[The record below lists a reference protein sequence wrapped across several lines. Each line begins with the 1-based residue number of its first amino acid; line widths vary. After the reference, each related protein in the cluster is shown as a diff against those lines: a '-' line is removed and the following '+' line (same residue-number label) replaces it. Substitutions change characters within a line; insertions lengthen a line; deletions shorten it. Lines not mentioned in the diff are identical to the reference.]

1 MDTCRISKISSFI
14 IISILFTC
22 FSYAQSDNRF
32 EYVNPLPGSKYV
44 SPETNIIIKPG
55 SIINN
60 ASVSPDLIL
69 VTGSKSGIHSGKFF
83 LSDDSRTLV
92 FNPAVKFSPFEEVT
106 VKLKDGIKTADG
118 KDIGSF
124 NLNFFINREPESS
137 DIEKINDLQGEK
149 YSIGLNKKPASV
161 SSILSTPPVAKV
173 DISDNPSPGYLFV
186 GASPYLMILDNEATP
201 VFYRNVSGSIYDFKL
216 QPNGLLTYFIYPVS
230 SYGLDSSY
238 NIVRSFN
245 TANGYSVDVHD
256 LRVFPNGHYYI
267 LGKKLVSVDMSQIV
281 PGGDSTAQIIDMA
294 LQEFD
299 DSNNVVFQWSALDHY
314 KVTDADEYISLVQ
327 HTIDFVHMNSIEI
340 DNDGN
345 IMVSSR
351 NLDEITKI
359 DHNTGNIIW
368 RLGGKNNQFTF
379 INDDRGFSRQHDI
392 RRLSNGDITIFDNG
406 VYHSPAYTSMVEYSL
421 DEQNKTAT
429 LINRYSHN
437 NNIFSRT
444 RGDIQELPNGN
455 KLISWGE
462 VLNPAVTEIGP
473 DNSIAYEMSFV
484 NYFMRFH
491 TYKAS
496 WETNLFTTDV
506 DSINFGKIA
515 AGDSVIKNITIFN
528 PHNNSVVINQFF
540 CKDTSFS
547 VFNQLPISIPAK
559 DSVVITVK
567 FAPVRNG
574 IFSNTLNI
582 RSVDTSIS
590 GNVELIANQVYLKGR
605 TINLINPI
613 NPPSDLEAAAIDNK
627 IKLTWKDNSDNESGF
642 VIEKKTGD
650 SAGSGNFFVIDTVSA
665 NYTSYT
671 DSMVTDSVDYTYR
684 VYAFNNDTVSSFSNY
699 SSSSIITSVKNTDV
713 VKQYALYQNYPNPFN
728 PATNI
733 KYQIPKAGLVTIDI
747 YNILGQKVKT
757 LLNKYQNAGRYSIRF
772 AAPYLSSGIYFY
784 RLKVNQFTNVKKMIL
799 LR

>member
-1 MDTCRISKISSFI
+1 MNTFGNTKINFI
-14 IISILFTC
+14 IIGLILFAC
-22 FSYAQSDNRF
+22 SSFGQSNTQF

-55 SIINN
+55 GIIDKS
-60 ASVSPDLIL
+60 SVNPDLIL
-69 VTGSKSGIHSGKFF
+69 VTGSKSGIHNGKFL

-92 FNPAVKFSPFEEVT
+92 FNPAVKFSSYEKVT
-106 VKLKDGIKTADG
+106 VQLRDGIKTAQG

-124 NLNFFINREPESS
+124 TLRFFINREPATS

-161 SSILSTPPVAKV
+161 SSILSTPPVLKM
-173 DISDNPSPGYLFV
+173 DTSNNPSPGYLFI
-186 GASPYLMILDNEATP
+186 GASPYLMIVDHEATP

-230 SYGLDSSY
+230 CYGLDSSF
-238 NIVRSFN
+238 NIVRRFN

-281 PGGDSTAQIIDMA
+281 SGGDSTAQIIDMA

-314 KVTDADEYISLVQ
+314 KITDADEHVLLTQ
-327 HTIDFVHMNSIEI
+327 PTIDFVHMNSIEI
-340 DNDGN
+340 DNDRN
-345 IMVSSR
+345 IIVSAR

-406 VYHSPAYTSMVEYSL
+406 VYHSPAYTSMAEYSL

-437 NNIFSRT
+437 DNIFSRT
-444 RGDIQELPNGN
+444 RGDIEELPNGN

-462 VLNPAVTEIGP
+462 VVNPAVTEIRP

-491 TYKAS
+491 TYKFS
-496 WETNLFTTDV
+496 WKTNLFTTNA
-506 DSINFGKIA
+506 DSINFGTIAGSDSTEKKITL
-515 AGDSVIKNITIFN
+515 SN
-528 PHNNSVVINQFF
+528 PHDTGVVINQFF
-540 CKDTSFS
+540 CKEASFS
-547 VFNQLPISIPAK
+547 VLNQLPVSIPAK
-559 DSVVITVK
+559 DTAVITVK
-567 FAPVRNG
+567 FAPVHNG
-574 IFSNTLNI
+574 IFNSVLNI
-582 RSVDTSIS
+582 RSIDTSIS
-590 GNVELIANQVYLKGR
+590 GKVGLIANQVYLRGR
-605 TINLINPI
+605 TLSLINPI
-613 NPPSDLEAAAIDNK
+613 SPPSDLKAAAITNK

-642 VIEKKTGD
+642 VIEKKPGD
-650 SAGSGNFFVIDTVSA
+650 AFSRNIFFIIDTVSA
-665 NYTSYT
+665 NVTSYI
-671 DSMVTDSVDYTYR
+671 DSLVVDSAYYTY
-684 VYAFNNDTVSSFSNY
+684 VIYAFNNDTTSSFSNY
-699 SSSSIITSVKNTDV
+699 STSSIITSVNNTSV
-713 VKQYALYQNYPNPFN
+713 VKEYALYQNYPNPFN

-733 KYQIPKAGLVTIDI
+733 KYQIPEAGSVTIDI

-757 LLNKYQNAGRYSIRF
+757 LLDKYQTEGRYSIKF
-772 AAPYLSSGIYFY
+772 NAFDLPSGIYFY
-784 RLKVNQFTNVKKMIL
+784 RLKVNQFTNVKKLIL